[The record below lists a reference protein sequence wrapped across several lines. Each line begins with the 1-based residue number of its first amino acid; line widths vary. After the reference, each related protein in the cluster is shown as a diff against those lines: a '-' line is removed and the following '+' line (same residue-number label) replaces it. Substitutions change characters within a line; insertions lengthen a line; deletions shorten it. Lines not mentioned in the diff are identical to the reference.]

1 MQTVMITGC
10 SSGFGLDTAK
20 LFLERGWNVV
30 AAMRTPNPDVLPRSE
45 RLKIVALDV
54 TDAASIQAAF
64 DAAGPIDALV
74 NNAGIGVLAALEGT
88 PIATAREVFETNT
101 LGTIAMT
108 QAVLPQFRARRA
120 GTIVNVTS
128 TVTLASLPL
137 LSVYTGSKA
146 AVNAFTESLALEL
159 EPFGIRTRLVLP
171 GRAPTTRFGEN
182 ARTRMGS
189 AFPEPYA
196 AFAQGVLGAVQDLST
211 PTTSSQD
218 VAEAVWR
225 AVTDPAAPMRIP
237 AGADAVALAN
247 AR

>member
-30 AAMRTPNPDVLPRSE
+30 AAMRTPNADVLPRSE

-54 TDAASIQAAF
+54 TDAASIQAAL

-88 PIATAREVFETNT
+88 PIATARDVFETNT

-128 TVTLASLPL
+128 TVTLKSLPL
-137 LSVYTGSKA
+137 LSVYTASKA

-196 AFAQGVLGAVQDLST
+196 AFAQGVLGAVQDLSA

-225 AVTDPAAPMRIP
+225 AVTDPATPMRIP

-247 AR
+247 EA